1 MCLREREREG
11 GGGGCNAEAEPE
23 VEAFFSFFSCWRV
36 VIDNHPAEVDGFSE
50 LLWSKDL
57 TQ

>member
-1 MCLREREREG
+1 MRERERAVVVVG
-11 GGGGCNAEAEPE
+11 GVNAEAEPE
-23 VEAFFSFFSCWRV
+23 VEAFFSFFLCWRV
-36 VIDNHPAEVDGFSE
+36 VIDNHPAEADGFSE